1 MKSLRRLAVA
11 ASRRLRGVTVTA
23 LVGKSGTGKSFRARL
38 LAETRGIDLVV
49 DDGILVQRGAIIAG
63 HWAKKENTLL
73 AATRRALF
81 DSPAHAE
88 EARAALRGVRVR
100 SVLVVG
106 TSPLMVRRITAI
118 LDLPRPS
125 RIITIDEVAHAEEI
139 EAAGRMRR
147 REASHAIPAP
157 AVSVRRRTLSA
168 VAAGTGRLLSALRRR
183 IGGARRSPA
192 SVAWEQPA
200 RGSVSVSEDALCQM
214 VHHCVDEHDRLL
226 SVGKVR
232 IRERSGMYDLEV
244 GIRVPFGH
252 GTAGDLHRLRD
263 SLMHSLERHAGIVV
277 REVRLVVE
285 AVGDRP
291 GESPATS

>member
-1 MKSLRRLAVA
+1 VRALRRLAAA

-23 LVGKSGTGKSFRARL
+23 LVGESGTGKSFRARL

-49 DDGILVQRGAIIAG
+49 DDGILLHRGAILAG
-63 HWAKKENTLL
+63 HWAKKESTLL

-88 EARAALRGVRVR
+88 EARAALRAVRVR

-106 TSPLMVRRITAI
+106 TSLLMVGRIAAA

-139 EAAGRMRR
+139 KAAGRRRR
-147 REASHAIPAP
+147 REGSHAIPAP

-168 VAAGTGRLLSALRRR
+168 LAAGTGALLSALRRR
-183 IGGARRSPA
+183 TGGRRGSPA
-192 SVAWEQPA
+192 AVAWEEQA
-200 RGSVSVSEDALCQM
+200 RGSVSVSEDALSQM
-214 VHHCVDEHDRLL
+214 VHHCVDEHDPLL
-226 SVGKVR
+226 SVAKVR
-232 IRERSGMYDLEV
+232 IRERSGMQDLVV

-263 SLMHSLERHAGIVV
+263 SIMHSLERHAGIVV

-285 AVGDRP
+285 AVGDRTGEKP
-291 GESPATS
+291 GTS